1 MLWLL
6 FVTSIRDP
14 CSRSLNQ
21 CLPLTRWPSGG
32 CSAGTT
38 VALDYKTHFMH
49 LFHYHLWPSSKWL
62 QINFSYMETG
72 PFFHRTEAWTIFI
85 SCHFSSHTNITFQPH
100 QKSCRSLCKPGLF
113 MSSCLCV
120 HCSFSPGFL
129 LWPLFYLNCFSFFR
143 TFLDI
148 RLFGKLLRLP
158 GAVRRSLFMVPI
170 VLLALP
176 SLYYNYFSAF
186 VFFLLA

>member
-1 MLWLL
+1 MLTFWR
-6 FVTSIRDP
+6 VQCRDN
-14 CSRSLNQ
+14 CSLRLQNPLYAFISLSSLTIIQMASNKFFLYGNRS
-21 CLPLTRWPSGG
+21 
-32 CSAGTT
+32 
-38 VALDYKTHFMH
+38 
-49 LFHYHLWPSSKWL
+49 
-62 QINFSYMETG
+62 
-72 PFFHRTEAWTIFI
+72 FFHRTEAWTIFI

-148 RLFGKLLRLP
+148 RLFGKLLRLS